1 MEEKTKQMHAS
12 EEEARRVAE
21 EAREKEWDRPSFLKE
36 TFLGNCRMDIIYP
49 FPELKGINR
58 PEFKEFYDKMY
69 SFLKAV
75 DSDAIDR
82 NGKIPPE
89 DIKKLAVMGAF
100 GMKIET
106 KYGGVGLYQAEYNK
120 IMKLVA
126 SKDGNLAALLSAHQS
141 IGVPQ
146 PLKLFGTEKQ
156 KNEYFPRI
164 AKGEVTAFALTES
177 NVGSDPAKLSTS
189 VEDSKDGKYYIL
201 NGEKLW
207 CTNGTIADLLVVM
220 ASHTEDGKM
229 SAFIVETKWKGV
241 EVIHRCHFMGL
252 RALENGVIKFTDVKI
267 PKENL
272 LWKRGAGLKL
282 ALITLNTGRL
292 TIPACSVGAAKA
304 CIEICRNWGKSRVQW
319 GQPIGKHEAIAQ
331 KITTITAN
339 TFAMESV
346 SDLATALSDNDFDI
360 RLEAAVAKIFNTEVG
375 WKIIDETLQIRSG
388 RGYETADSLKARGE
402 PGIPVERALRD
413 FRINMIFE
421 GTSEIMRLFI
431 AREAVDKHL
440 EVAGAMID
448 PKKKIGEK
456 LSAFPG
462 IVKFYINWYPKL
474 WFAWDRWPSH
484 GQYGKL
490 SKHIR
495 FIHRATRKLAREI
508 FHGMLI
514 YRAAMQKK
522 QAFLFR
528 IVDIGAELFAM
539 SATVSRAI
547 KVKKEGTKNAEIL
560 ADIFCANARK
570 RIRQS
575 FKALWSNTDKKQY
588 KLVKEILDD
597 KYLWMED
604 NIISNYPDEVGEK
617 KEEAP
622 VAKPSEK
629 TIEEKKEE
637 VEEATT

>member
-1 MEEKTKQMHAS
+1 
-12 EEEARRVAE
+12 
-21 EAREKEWDRPSFLKE
+21 
-36 TFLGNCRMDIIYP
+36 MDIIYP

-241 EVIHRCHFMGL
+241 EVTHRCHFMGL

-360 RLEAAVAKIFNTEVG
+360 RLEAAVAKMFNTEVG

-402 PGIPVERALRD
+402 PGIAVERALRD

-462 IVKFYINWYPKL
+462 IVKFYIKWYPKL

-490 SKHIR
+490 SKHVR
-495 FIHRATRKLAREI
+495 FTHRATRKLAREI

-588 KLVKEILDD
+588 KLVKEILND

-604 NIISNYPDEVGEK
+604 NIISNYPDDAGEK

-622 VAKPSEK
+622 LAEPAEK
-629 TIEEKKEE
+629 IIEEKKEE